1 MNTEFLFDNIVY
13 FPLHAVVV
21 AVVYLIQFCSVIS
34 PCRIEFDADSRRE
47 MHIMKRYNILS
58 ENAFSMYLGCVMAGI
73 FVAFVL
79 ESTVIL
85 IMLMIVQ
92 LLYIVPAGIIMAAMY
107 ARNRKYWEEY
117 EKGTTYENKKSLT
130 LNRTEIYN

>member
-13 FPLHAVVV
+13 FPLLAVVV

-34 PCRIEFDADSRRE
+34 PCRIDSRRE

-130 LNRTEIYN
+130 LKRTEIYN